1 MTQLKFRPAP
11 KEISMLKRILL
22 TGSIVLALAFALPA
36 HADTF
41 HYSAILLG
49 SNEVPPT
56 GSPGTG
62 FGTFTLNTTLQTLTI
77 DETFSGLTA
86 PASAAHIHCCGPVG
100 VNEIVA
106 VPFTPFPN
114 ATSGHFM
121 ATVDLTLAATYNGP
135 FITQEGGTV
144 SDAEAG
150 LIAALNSGD
159 TYANIHD
166 ANFPGGEIRGQINAT
181 PEPGSLLL
189 LGTGLIG
196 IVQVVR
202 RRVRI

>member
-1 MTQLKFRPAP
+1 MF
-11 KEISMLKRILL
+11 KRLLL
-22 TGSIVLALAFALPA
+22 TGPLVLALALAIPA
-36 HADTF
+36 HADTIT
-41 HYSAILLG
+41 YTATLLG

-56 GSPGTG
+56 GSLGTG
-62 FGTFTLNTTLQTLTI
+62 FGIFTLNGNLLSI
-77 DETFSGLTA
+77 NESFSGLTA

-114 ATSGHFM
+114 ATSGTFM
-121 ATVDLTLAATYNGP
+121 ATVDLTLAATYTAA

-144 SDAEAG
+144 GLAEAG

-166 ANFPGGEIRGQINAT
+166 VNFPGGEIRGQIAQVT
-181 PEPGSLLL
+181 PEPSTLILF
-189 LGTGLIG
+189 GTGLIAAT
-196 IVQVVR
+196 QAAR
-202 RRVRI
+202 RRVRA

>member
-1 MTQLKFRPAP
+1 MF
-11 KEISMLKRILL
+11 KRLLL
-22 TGSIVLALAFALPA
+22 TGPLVFTLALAIPA
-36 HADTF
+36 HADTVT
-41 HYSAILLG
+41 YTATLLG

-62 FGTFTLNTTLQTLTI
+62 FATFTLNGNSLSI
-77 DETFSGLTA
+77 NESFSGLTA

-114 ATSGHFM
+114 ATSGTFM
-121 ATVDLTLAATYNGP
+121 ATVDLTLAATYNSA

-144 SDAEAG
+144 SGAEAD
-150 LIAALNSGD
+150 LIAALNSGN

-166 ANFPGGEIRGQINAT
+166 ANFPGGEIRGQIAQVT
-181 PEPGSLLL
+181 PEPSTLILF
-189 LGTGLIG
+189 GTGLIAATRA
-196 IVQVVR
+196 VR
-202 RRVRI
+202 RRVCA